1 MKTVNIIKKN
11 IVKQSILEGK
21 SFKKSL
27 LDAGY
32 TVNTASHNVTKDNK
46 LLKTV
51 FEEIAQEFDKEKITV
66 EYVLAGLDKEAREA
80 KNSADR
86 IKAFELLGKFKAMF
100 TDKSQVQTEDITPKE
115 KSIID
120 KYIDTNRLTH
130 SITS

>member
-1 MKTVNIIKKN
+1 MKTVNVIKKN

-21 SFKKSL
+21 SYKQAV

-32 TVNTASHNVTKDNK
+32 TPATASHSTALSVVKRSMQ
-46 LLKTV
+46 
-51 FEEIAQEFDKEKITV
+51 EISEAFDKAKITE

-100 TDKSQVQTEDITPKE
+100 TDKSQVETKDISDKE
-115 KSIID
+115 QSILN
-120 KYIDTNRLTH
+120 KYIDSNRIH
-130 SITS
+130 KDI